1 MGSKVRIIV
10 GVLVASMCLLG
21 ISAANLPVAFESSQ
35 TIIRVLPQEIVL
47 GSPAL
52 EDVTNTTFTIAVV
65 IENVTD
71 LYGFDVQFGWNTT
84 YLKYVNRTATVPLE
98 DYPYPIPPSPY
109 PGILEFNIMKL
120 KDVVNENGIPLAQP
134 GAMAWIGYSEV
145 SPPSFFCGNG
155 TAFIMSFKVKY
166 QPYICDL
173 PANTD
178 HVNLHLSFILT
189 HLDSPT
195 GPIPHTPIDGTIRL
209 YARRCPSP
217 YDLNN
222 DGITNLYDI
231 VIVANAYGSHV
242 GDPKWNQ
249 IADIAPP
256 WEIINLYD
264 AVTLVY
270 HYGETNP

>member
-1 MGSKVRIIV
+1 MNSTVRMTV

-21 ISAANLPVAFESSQ
+21 ISAINLPAASESSQ
-35 TIIRVLPQEIVL
+35 TILRVLPQEIVL
-47 GSPAL
+47 GSPLL

-84 YLKYVNRTATVPLE
+84 YLKYINRTVTVPVE
-98 DYPYPIPPSPY
+98 AYPYPIPPSPY
-109 PGILEFNIMKL
+109 PGILQFNTMKT
-120 KDVVNENGIPLAQP
+120 KDVVNENGIPTAEL
-134 GAMAWIGYSEV
+134 GTMAWISYTEV
-145 SPPSFFCGNG
+145 SPPSLFCGNG
-155 TAFIMSFKVKY
+155 TVFIMSFKVKY
-166 QPYICDL
+166 QPYICEL
-173 PANTD
+173 PADAD
-178 HVNLHLSFILT
+178 HVNLSLSFILT
-189 HLDSPT
+189 VLGSST
-195 GPIPHTPIDGTIRL
+195 GLIPHTSIDGTVKL

-222 DGITNLYDI
+222 DGIVNLYDV

-242 GDPKWNQ
+242 GDPEWNQ

-270 HYGETNP
+270 HYGETNL

>member
-1 MGSKVRIIV
+1 MASKVRITV
-10 GVLVASMCLLG
+10 EVLIASICLLG
-21 ISAANLPVAFESSQ
+21 ILVVNLPAAAESSQ
-35 TIIRVLPQEIVL
+35 TILRVLPQEIVL

-84 YLKYVNRTATVPLE
+84 YLKYINRTVTVPVE

-109 PGILEFNIMKL
+109 AGILHGDTMKL
-120 KDVVNENGIPLAQP
+120 KDVVNENGIPLAKP
-134 GAMAWIGYSEV
+134 GTMAWIGYSIAG
-145 SPPSFFCGNG
+145 PAWTFDGNG
-155 TAFIMSFKVKY
+155 TVFIMSFRVKY
-166 QPYICDL
+166 QPYICEL
-173 PANTD
+173 PTNAD
-178 HVNLHLSFILT
+178 HVNLSLRFILT
-189 HLDSPT
+189 DLASPT
-195 GPIPHTPIDGTIRL
+195 GPIPHTSIDGTVKL
-209 YARRCPSP
+209 YARRTSLF
-217 YDLNN
+217 DLNC
-222 DGITNLYDI
+222 DGIVNLYDV

-242 GDPKWNQ
+242 GDPEWNQ